1 MSNRQLPA
9 IHNAFA
15 YWRNGAVHFALHGDA
30 AGDDRAGT
38 LTPAQ
43 ALKLAEQLV
52 RAAREAL
59 LEPTGLE
66 YRGG

>member
-1 MSNRQLPA
+1 MNDRQLPA

-15 YWRNGAVHFALHGDA
+15 YWTTSGAVQVALHGEDYK
-30 AGDDRAGT
+30 DDRVAT

-43 ALKLAEQLV
+43 ALKLAEQLT

-59 LEPTGLE
+59 VA
-66 YRGG
+66 